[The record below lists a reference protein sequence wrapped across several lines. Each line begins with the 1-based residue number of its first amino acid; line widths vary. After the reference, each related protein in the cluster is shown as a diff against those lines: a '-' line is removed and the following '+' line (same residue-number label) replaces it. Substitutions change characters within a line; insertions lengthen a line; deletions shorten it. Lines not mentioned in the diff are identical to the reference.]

1 MNNMEKGEYKPSSG
15 SMKDLPPL
23 TGIDMGKIKD
33 RILRSGDEATKT
45 IRKPIFSTRGRI
57 YYVTLYR
64 LTDEDIEAAADP
76 QDKNPKPTHL
86 ARILGKPTIL
96 TPTKQP
102 LRGLEKGKN
111 YMIDKIDEIEN
122 SIQREAITT
131 LLNEIQ
137 RRNDIIENSP
147 ETLLWR
153 IPDDWWDGETP
164 KNIEETLR
172 YYIRLGDDR
181 EYTIVASWILGT
193 YLFPL
198 FTAYPYLIIK
208 GEKGSGKGTLLNILQ
223 RSCWNS
229 TDEIITPSPSY
240 LFRMIE
246 DQRPTLLVDEYHR
259 MLRGEMG
266 KEVSSI
272 FEAGNRRGGT
282 VPRMEKN
289 GDELKPVKFKVYC
302 PKAIV
307 TRSPVEAED
316 KGITITIPKI
326 YDDQIYSKR
335 SIEVQDD
342 ILEKAPREDIMKWVI
357 THDEEV
363 YGVYKSLKPIRGL
376 GGRYFMVWAPILSIA
391 AVAFPDKYED
401 IREYAIEAV
410 KERISAANEKESI
423 VLHALNYLH
432 VNEKLK
438 DGGNRVP
445 GIETFHVTNREIQ
458 DACEELDYE
467 RLHHKTIQSSLQNLK
482 LIKKQHEGYYISKKR
497 LGDLFKERGYTD
509 SSNDEKDNSEKEE
522 DLNNEYYAAVS
533 TGDFEKFDN
542 LQTKILDKGLNEKNN
557 ATRDF
562 FKENIIDAAK
572 TVERTLSVFE
582 RPPTV
587 DQLAQRLSLESKIT
601 VNEAAEIIFELL
613 QAGKLKNEGRRIL
626 IAEETGERVKQEKEK
641 DEIDYTKLTDKELLE
656 RAKTNDEEAIDEILR
671 RKGLN

>member
-1 MNNMEKGEYKPSSG
+1 MNNMEKGEYKPSGG

-23 TGIDMGKIKD
+23 TGLDMGKLKD

-76 QDKNPKPTHL
+76 KDKNPKPTHL
-86 ARILGKPTIL
+86 ARILGNPTIL
-96 TPTKQP
+96 TPTKHP

-122 SIQREAITT
+122 SIQREAITA
-131 LLNEIQ
+131 LLDEIQ

-147 ETLLWR
+147 ETVLWR
-153 IPDDWWDGETP
+153 IPDDWGNGETP

-342 ILEKAPREDIMKWVI
+342 PILEKAREDIMKWVI

-401 IREYAIEAV
+401 IKEYAIEAV

-542 LQTKILDKGLNEKNN
+542 AQANLLNKAIQQAEKV
-557 ATRDF
+557 
-562 FKENIIDAAK
+562 EEII
-572 TVERTLSVFE
+572 RGFE
-582 RPPTV
+582 GEPPTT
-587 DQLAQRLSLESKIT
+587 DQLKQRMARELGIEEQ
-601 VNEAAEIIFELL
+601 EAAEIIFELL

-641 DEIDYTKLTDKELLE
+641 DEIDYTKLTDKELHD
-656 RAKTNDEEAIDEILR
+656 RAKTNDVKAIDELMK

>member
-1 MNNMEKGEYKPSSG
+1 
-15 SMKDLPPL
+15 MKDLPPV
-23 TGIDMGKIKD
+23 TGLDVGKLKD
-33 RILRSGDEATKT
+33 RVLGSGDEATKT

-96 TPTKQP
+96 TPTKHP

-122 SIQREAITT
+122 SIQREAITA

-147 ETLLWR
+147 ETVLWR

-198 FTAYPYLIIK
+198 FTAYPYLIVK

-342 ILEKAPREDIMKWVI
+342 PILEKAREDIMKWAI

-401 IREYAIEAV
+401 IKEYAIEAV

-497 LGDLFKERGYTD
+497 LEDLFKERGYTD

-533 TGDFEKFDN
+533 TGDFEKFDKQQTN
-542 LQTKILDKGLNEKNN
+542 LLNKAIQQAEKV
-557 ATRDF
+557 
-562 FKENIIDAAK
+562 KEII
-572 TVERTLSVFE
+572 RGFE
-582 RPPTV
+582 GEPPTT
-587 DQLAQRLSLESKIT
+587 DQLKQRMSRELGIEEQ
-601 VNEAAEIIFELL
+601 EAAEIIFELL

-641 DEIDYTKLTDKELLE
+641 DEIDYTKLTDKELHD
-656 RAKTNDEEAIDEILR
+656 RAKTNDVKAIDELMK

>member
-1 MNNMEKGEYKPSSG
+1 
-15 SMKDLPPL
+15 MKDLPPL
-23 TGIDMGKIKD
+23 TGLDMGKIKD

-96 TPTKQP
+96 TPTKHP

-147 ETLLWR
+147 ETVLWR

-198 FTAYPYLIIK
+198 FTAYPYLIIR

-342 ILEKAPREDIMKWVI
+342 PILEKAREDIMKWAI

-401 IREYAIEAV
+401 IKEYAIEAV

-497 LGDLFKERGYTD
+497 LEDLFKERGYTD

-533 TGDFEKFDN
+533 TGDFEKFDKQQTN
-542 LQTKILDKGLNEKNN
+542 LLNKAIQQAEKV
-557 ATRDF
+557 
-562 FKENIIDAAK
+562 KEII
-572 TVERTLSVFE
+572 RGFE
-582 RPPTV
+582 GEPPTT
-587 DQLAQRLSLESKIT
+587 DQLKQRMSRELGIEEQ
-601 VNEAAEIIFELL
+601 EAAEIIFELL

-641 DEIDYTKLTDKELLE
+641 DEKDYTKLTDKELLE
-656 RAKTNDEEAIDEILR
+656 RAKTNDVKAIDEIMK

>member
-1 MNNMEKGEYKPSSG
+1 
-15 SMKDLPPL
+15 MKDLPPL
-23 TGIDMGKIKD
+23 TGLDMGKIKD

-96 TPTKQP
+96 TPTKHP

-147 ETLLWR
+147 ETVLWR

-172 YYIRLGDDR
+172 YYIRLGDDC

-193 YLFPL
+193 FLFPL
-198 FTAYPYLIIK
+198 FTAYPYIIIR

-342 ILEKAPREDIMKWVI
+342 PILEKAREDIMKWAI

-401 IREYAIEAV
+401 IKEYAIEAV

-542 LQTKILDKGLNEKNN
+542 AQANLLNKAIQQAEKV
-557 ATRDF
+557 
-562 FKENIIDAAK
+562 EEII
-572 TVERTLSVFE
+572 RGFE
-582 RPPTV
+582 GEPPTT
-587 DQLAQRLSLESKIT
+587 DQLKQRMARELGIEEQ
-601 VNEAAEIIFELL
+601 EAAEIIFELL

-626 IAEETGERVKQEKEK
+626 IAEETSERVKQEKEK
-641 DEIDYTKLTDKELLE
+641 DEIDYTKLTDKELHD
-656 RAKTNDEEAIDEILR
+656 RAKTNDVKAIDELMK